1 MIEKARWRRLLK
13 MGATLYPRTY
23 KPDEDFRILVDR
35 EGNHLCVVQ
44 LPKEKRR
51 ESNIASI
58 LTVPPSN

>member
-35 EGNHLCVVQ
+35 EGNHFCVVQ
-44 LPKEKRR
+44 LPKEKK
-51 ESNIASI
+51 
-58 LTVPPSN
+58 T